1 MCSPFHEPF
10 QVFPSPLVS
19 SACCVAH
26 LTAAYT
32 FHHTNHRLPTPDLP
46 SASKMSNYGTP
57 EVQAIEEAYE
67 AVRNDKD
74 ETSWLLV
81 TAAKGNK
88 LSLVKTGTDKCFVDD
103 KDSTEEEQVDGQAV
117 PKNAIVAVKNAL
129 SDDEIQYAYVRVEY
143 ANDSESTR
151 TKFLLLTWMG
161 PAAGMMRRARVTTES
176 GDIQQKILRHF
187 SKEVRTDDKKE
198 IKHSEIVTALRK
210 SGGADYNGGRG

>member
-1 MCSPFHEPF
+1 
-10 QVFPSPLVS
+10 
-19 SACCVAH
+19 
-26 LTAAYT
+26 
-32 FHHTNHRLPTPDLP
+32 
-46 SASKMSNYGTP
+46 MSNYGTP
-57 EVQAIEEAYE
+57 EVQAIAEAYD

-88 LSLVKTGTDKCFVDD
+88 LTLVKTGTDKCFVDD
-103 KDSTEEEQVDGQAV
+103 KDNTEEEEVDGQKV

-151 TKFLLLTWMG
+151 TKFLLVTWMG
-161 PAAGMMRRARVTTES
+161 PSAGMMRRARVTTEA

-187 SKEVRTDDKKE
+187 SKEFRTDDKRE
-198 IKHSEIVTALRK
+198 LKHSEIVTALRK
-210 SGGADYNGGRG
+210 AGGADYNGGRG

>member
-1 MCSPFHEPF
+1 
-10 QVFPSPLVS
+10 
-19 SACCVAH
+19 
-26 LTAAYT
+26 
-32 FHHTNHRLPTPDLP
+32 
-46 SASKMSNYGTP
+46 MSNYGSP

-88 LSLVKTGTDKCFVDD
+88 LTLIKTGTDKCFVDD
-103 KDSTEEEQVDGQAV
+103 KDPSEDEDVDGQTV
-117 PKNAIVAVKNAL
+117 PKNAIVAVKKAL

-151 TKFLLLTWMG
+151 TKFLLVTWMG
-161 PAAGMMRRARVTTES
+161 PAAGMMRRARVTTEA

-187 SKEVRTDDKKE
+187 SKEFRTDDKKE
-198 IKHSEIVTALRK
+198 LKHAEIVTALRK
-210 SGGADYNGGRG
+210 AGGADYNGGRG